1 MGVTRRVFLRAAIAA
16 TAVGAAGATETVLAP
31 TASAASS
38 PGDVV
43 GKVTVGYQGW
53 FACVGDGAP
62 INGWWHWSQD
72 WGQSPSR
79 NNTNIKCWPD
89 VREYTNTYQTAYAA
103 LGNGQAAKLFSS
115 YDRQTVNTHF
125 LWLQQNGI
133 DTAALQ
139 RFNPTGGEGPTR
151 DAMATKVRTA
161 AESYGRKFYIMYDVS
176 NWTNMQSE
184 IKTDWTAKMSAHTAS
199 SAYARQNG
207 KPVVCIWGF
216 GFNDPNH
223 PFTPDACLDVVNWF
237 KGQGCYVIGGVPR
250 EWRTGTGGLQPGF
263 LGVYHAFHMISPWM
277 VGAIGNVTEADN
289 AYSTYTV
296 PDRADC
302 TANGIDYQPCV
313 LPGDVSGRQRAH
325 GDFMWRQFYNV
336 VRAGV
341 QGIYISMFDEFNEGN
356 QIAKTAE
363 TQAWV
368 PTDSG
373 FLALD
378 EDGTACSSDYY
389 LRLTGDGGRMLKG
402 QLALTS
408 TRPTQPVVPNGGDTT
423 PPAAPGGLTVTGH
436 TANSVSLSWNTS
448 TDNVGVTGY
457 RVLQVS
463 GSTSTQVGTTGS
475 TSFTVTGL
483 GASTAYTFDVVALD
497 AAGNMSQPS
506 NQVTVTTDPPSSTT
520 NLALH
525 QPTSESSHTQ
535 VYASGNATDG
545 DANTYWES
553 ANNAFPQW
561 VQVDLGSATGVKR
574 IVLRLPPATAWST
587 RTQTISVQ
595 GGTDAGT
602 ATQFLAAAGYTFDP
616 ATGNTATLTLPATV
630 TTRYVRLSFT
640 ANTGW
645 PAGQVSEFQVFGA

>member
-1 MGVTRRVFLRAAIAA
+1 MGVTRRVFLRAAIATA
-16 TAVGAAGATETVLAP
+16 AVGTVGATGTVLAP
-31 TASAASS
+31 TASAAGA

-43 GKVTVGYQGW
+43 GKITVGYQGW

-62 INGWWHWSQD
+62 INGWWHWTQNWSQPP
-72 WGQSPSR
+72 SPT
-79 NNTNIKCWPD
+79 NTGISCWPD
-89 VREYTNTYQTAYAA
+89 VREYTNTYQTSYAA
-103 LGNGQAAKLFSS
+103 LGNGQPAKLFSS
-115 YDRQTVNTHF
+115 YDQQTVNTHF
-125 LWLQQNGI
+125 LWMQQNSI

-151 DAMATKVRTA
+151 DAMATKVRGA

-184 IKTDWTAKMSAHTAS
+184 IKTDWTNKMSAHTAS
-199 SAYARQNG
+199 SAYAKQNG

-250 EWRTGTGGLQPGF
+250 EWRTGTGGSQAGF
-263 LGVYHAFHMISPWM
+263 SGVYHAFNMISPWM

-289 AYSTYTV
+289 AYTTYTV
-296 PDRADC
+296 PDQADC
-302 TANGIDYQPCV
+302 NANGIDFQPCV

-325 GDFMWRQFYNV
+325 GDFMWRQFYNM

-341 QGIYISMFDEFNEGN
+341 QGIYISMFDEYNEGN

-368 PTDSG
+368 PTNSG

-402 QLALTS
+402 QLALTP
-408 TRPTQPVVPNGGDTT
+408 TRPTQPVIPNGGDTT
-423 PPAAPGGLTVTGH
+423 PPAAPGGLTATGH
-436 TANSVSLSWNTS
+436 TSDSVSLSWNTA
-448 TDNVGVTGY
+448 TDNVGVSGY
-457 RVLQVS
+457 RVLRVS

-483 GASTAYTFDVVALD
+483 GASTAYAFDVVAYD
-497 AAGNMSQPS
+497 AAGNVSQPS

-525 QPTSESSHTQ
+525 KATSESSHTQ
-535 VYASGNATDG
+535 TYASGNATDG
-545 DANTYWES
+545 DTNTYWES

-561 VQVDLGSATGVKR
+561 IQVDLGAATGVKR
-574 IVLRLPPATAWST
+574 IVLKLPPATAWAT

-602 ATQFLAAAGYTFDP
+602 STQLLASAGYTFDP
-616 ATGNTATLTLPATV
+616 ATGNTATLTLPSTV
-630 TTRYVRLSFT
+630 TTRYIRLTIT
-640 ANTGW
+640 ANNGW